1 MKAIQAQVGED
12 PGRTG
17 IKEGA
22 VEEDWP
28 AVCARF
34 NDDVER
40 VCDVEHVPGYTG
52 LYRCFDDDNQAVHY
66 LVEEGRHLYRIK
78 RKTFLKN
85 IGYKEDNA
93 PE

>member
-12 PGRTG
+12 PGRAE

-28 AVCARF
+28 LVCSRF

-40 VCDVEHVPGYTG
+40 VCDVGEADGYTG
-52 LYRCFDDDNQAVHY
+52 LYRCFDDDNRAVYY
-66 LVEEGRHLYRIK
+66 LVEEGRHLYRVK
-78 RKTFLKN
+78 RKTFLEN
-85 IGYKEDNA
+85 IGYKKGNA
-93 PE
+93 LE